1 MGAGLVISDLIREEL
16 KEFKTYYHDSISSG
30 NPRIQEIIEHIMSTQ
45 GKHIR
50 PLLLLLSAQACGSV
64 NRSTYDTAI
73 TIELL
78 HTASLIHDDV
88 VDESKIRRGRPSVN
102 AIYDN
107 KMAVLIGDFFLST
120 SLIKAAMIGNLEIIT
135 YVSQLGRI
143 LADGELNQLYLV
155 KKSIVSKD
163 EYFDVIKKKTA
174 SLIST
179 CMRLGAISVGA
190 SKELSDEFA
199 YLGELIG
206 MCFQMRDD
214 IFDYFSEDVG
224 KPTGNDIREG
234 KITLPLLYA
243 IENAPEADRKRFY
256 DIIEADDFSDENVEM
271 FIKYAKDNGGIA
283 YTYEVIDE
291 FKAKAEEII
300 ARIEDENVRNKI
312 QIVLDY
318 IVARK
323 Y

>member
-1 MGAGLVISDLIREEL
+1 MSKGVVISDLIKEEL
-16 KEFKTYYHDSISSG
+16 KEFNTYYRDSISSA
-30 NPRIQEIIEHIMSTQ
+30 NPRIQEIIDHIMSTQ

-50 PLLLLLSAQACGSV
+50 PLLLLLSAEACGEV
-64 NRSTYDTAI
+64 NRATYDTAV

-78 HTASLIHDDV
+78 HTASLVHDDV
-88 VDESKIRRGRPSVN
+88 VDESKLRRGRPSVN

-120 SLIKAAMIGNLEIIT
+120 SLIKAAMIGDLEIIT
-135 YVSQLGRI
+135 YVSQLGRV

-163 EYFDVIKKKTA
+163 EYFEVIKKKTA

-190 SKELSDEFA
+190 SKEQAEKYA
-199 YLGELIG
+199 HLGELIG

-214 IFDYFSEDVG
+214 IFDYFSDDVG

-243 IENAPEADRKRFY
+243 IENAPEAEKKRFY
-256 DIIEADDFSDENVEM
+256 DIIESDDFSDENVEM
-271 FIKYAKDNGGIA
+271 FIRYAKDNGGIE
-283 YTYEVIDE
+283 YTYDVIDK
-291 FKAKAEEII
+291 FKTEAEQII
-300 ARIEDENVRNKI
+300 SKIESEDARIKI
-312 QIVLDY
+312 QAVLDY